1 MPKEK
6 IEIGDYVL
14 HENGYIGKVISICDE
29 DEDDYFFQVIDEDS
43 DSVSY
48 AKSNVEFIEK
58 EEAEKS
64 YVIFPNISGDRNASL
79 DVQSNML
86 RVGCQRVSFETI
98 EQIYKAMKAISEK

>member
-14 HENGYIGKVISICDE
+14 HENGYIGKVIY
-29 DEDDYFFQVIDEDS
+29 EDDYFFQVIDEDS

-64 YVIFPNISGDRNASL
+64 YVIFPNISGDHNASL